1 MAAASAAASVPGR
14 YVVDYSCRFDKTTPA
29 YLSYTPGSAGDR
41 RQITMSYWQK
51 RGDIGG
57 QQITFQSGSTYWQFG
72 NSNEEF
78 NLLSD
83 GSGDI
88 KSTRIFRDIS
98 AWYHFVISFDTEQD
112 VPSNRIRVWVN
123 GIPITDWA
131 TLTAPTKDTDLSIT
145 NTVAQV
151 WGVYGTSTYPMD
163 GYLSQ
168 VCMIDGLALNATSFG
183 EFDDNGVWRPIDIT
197 GLTFGTTG
205 YLLDFADSS
214 ALGNDVS
221 GNNNDF
227 TSSGMAADDQVTDT
241 PTDNYATINVL
252 MPGDPNHGYSN
263 GNLEIID
270 TNTVPMTLPEFQ
282 RLPYQKAQIRGL

>member
-1 MAAASAAASVPGR
+1 MAAASISSDAA
-14 YVVDYSCRFDKTTPA
+14 YTVDYSCRFDKSTPA

-41 RQITMSYWQK
+41 RQITVSYWQK
-51 RGDIGG
+51 RCDIGG
-57 QQITFQSGSTYWQFG
+57 QQVAFQSGSVYWQFG
-72 NSNEEF
+72 NSSVEKFQINT
-78 NLLSD
+78 D
-83 GSGDI
+83 GSGEML
-88 KSTRIFRDIS
+88 SPRLFRDPN

-123 GIPITDWA
+123 GIPITDWS

-168 VCMIDGLALNATSFG
+168 VCMIDGLALGPTSFG
-183 EFDDNGVWRPIDIT
+183 EFSNNVWRPIDIT

-221 GNNNDF
+221 GNDNDF
-227 TSSGMAADDQVTDT
+227 STSGLDSGDQFSDT
-241 PTDNYATINVL
+241 PTKNYCTLNPLFPTGAVTS
-252 MPGDPNHGYSN
+252 D
-263 GNLEIID
+263 GNLCYGCKD
-270 TNTVPMTLPEFQ
+270 RHMYNN
-282 RLPYQKAQIRGL
+282 